1 MALGLNKIIIAN
13 TAANTAGSYPQP
25 VTGNVAS
32 LLYGGATGNLSAVGG
47 GNATSMINA
56 VYIPT
61 GLYWLPATGN
71 LTIEINNYNPNTS
84 TNAWTIIMG
93 NNTGGMIVSD
103 GFNVRAN
110 AISGTVNV
118 TLFTVNGGAP
128 VSGTFLS

>member
-1 MALGLNKIIIAN
+1 MALGLNKIIIAS
-13 TAANTAGSYPQP
+13 TAANTAGAYPQP
-25 VTGNVAS
+25 VTGNVNN

-71 LTIEINNYNPNTS
+71 LTIEINSYNPNTL